1 VAPLGVAARSRRRHE
16 DEGDPDA
23 GPRDVRIALVSY
35 EFPPDTHHGGIA
47 TYTAQAAR
55 MLAAR
60 GHGVEVFA
68 GSDDR
73 EGTWTE
79 NGFTVHRVR
88 CETGGVATFR
98 RRIGDVLCARHETL
112 GGFDVLETPEV
123 NGEAVEGLRRLPRL
137 PFVVRLHT
145 PTYLVAQI
153 SDPPWGWLEKF
164 RFVLGSLLRRQWP
177 RFPETPKAADRFER
191 AVAAAADEVVGP
203 SSAIAERVGVD
214 WRLPADRLAVV
225 PNVFTPQQALLQLAP
240 GAPERRVVFVGRL
253 EPRKGVHHL
262 AQAIPVVLR
271 RHPEVRFRFVG
282 RNVYWSA
289 RAVRMQQHIESVC
302 AGCQSSLEFVGEVTQ
317 DQLPG
322 HLASGAIAIVPST
335 WENFPNVCLEAM
347 SAARAVIGSSAGGM
361 RDMLAEGAGVLIP
374 PGNPRAIADAI
385 CRLLEDPALVKELA
399 HRGRQRVLAS
409 YGAPPVAPLQEQSYA
424 RAMARRQAAG
434 PRPPDALP
442 PLPAS

>member
-1 VAPLGVAARSRRRHE
+1 VK
-16 DEGDPDA
+16 
-23 GPRDVRIALVSY
+23 IALVSY

-73 EGTWTE
+73 QGTWTE
-79 NGFTVHRVR
+79 DGFTVHRIR
-88 CETGGVATFR
+88 CESGGVATFR
-98 RRIGDVLCARHETL
+98 RRVADVLCPRYEAL

-123 NGEAVEGLRRLPRL
+123 NGEAVECLRRLPRL
-137 PFVVRLHT
+137 AFVVRLHT

-153 SDPPWGWLEKF
+153 SDPPWGWLQKA
-164 RFVLGSLLRRQWP
+164 RFVLGSLLRRHWP
-177 RFPETPKAADRFER
+177 RFPKTSDAADRFER

-203 SSAIAERVGVD
+203 SSAIAERVGFD
-214 WRLPADRLAVV
+214 WRLRADRVAMV
-225 PNVFTPQQALLQLAP
+225 PNVFTPQRALLQLAP
-240 GAPERRVVFVGRL
+240 GASEPRVVFVGRL

-262 AQAIPVVLR
+262 AQAIPAVLR
-271 RHPEVRFRFVG
+271 RHPQVRFRFVG

-289 RAVRMQQHIESVC
+289 HAMQMQQHIETVC
-302 AGCQSSLEFVGEVTQ
+302 AGCLPSLEFTGEVRQ
-317 DQLPG
+317 DELPG

-361 RDMLAEGAGVLIP
+361 RDMLAEGAGLLIP
-374 PGNPRAIADAI
+374 PGGPRAIAEAI
-385 CRLLEDPALVKELA
+385 CRLLEDPALVNELA
-399 HRGRQRVLAS
+399 LRGRRRVLAN
-409 YGAPPVAPLQEQSYA
+409 YGAQQVAPLQEQSYA
-424 RAMARRQAAG
+424 RAVARRRDAG
-434 PRPPDALP
+434 PRPPEALP
-442 PLPAS
+442 LLPPA